1 MKKIISIIAI
11 SAAMVFSGIVFTNAK
26 AEAYDGGYRGSY
38 ATSNSG
44 SYANQG
50 QGQGQG
56 QSQSNVLE
64 NSGNSAVVF
73 ENSFNGSKP
82 IRYLPVASDVQ
93 YQGLN
98 AQMFA
103 KPEPDKGENFI
114 PAKTLIDLMNAWAVS
129 EISDEDIDESEI
141 EMDITMVGKPGPDAF
156 SEGDVVNFELKG
168 TPEAK
173 AVRDAGSKPI
183 AIGTIKCTE
192 DDINTA
198 ELFMTLVKKAKAIGA
213 TNIILLSEGIKIEL
227 ESSGWGLGFSYN
239 YASVNSDLHGQGSV
253 GAGGTGISGGSASY
267 KKMPYLTF
275 AFMQ

>member
-1 MKKIISIIAI
+1 MKKLISILAV
-11 SAAMVFSGIVFTNAK
+11 SAMLTIGGVSFTNA
-26 AEAYDGGYRGSY
+26 EAYGSSGATSQAGSY
-38 ATSNSG
+38 AQ
-44 SYANQG
+44 QG

-56 QSQSNVLE
+56 QSQNQIMK

-82 IRYLPVASDVQ
+82 IRYLPVSPEVN

-98 AQMFA
+98 PSMFSR
-103 KPEPDKGENFI
+103 PQPDKGENFI

-129 EISDEDIDESEI
+129 EINDEDIDESEI
-141 EMDITMVGKPGPDAF
+141 EMDITMVGKPSPDAF
-156 SEGDVVNFELKG
+156 AEGDVVKFELKG
-168 TPEAK
+168 SPEAK
-173 AVRDAGSKPI
+173 ALRDGGSKPI

-198 ELFMTLVKKAKAIGA
+198 ELFMTLVKKAKSIGA
-213 TNIILLSEGIKIEL
+213 TNIILLSEGVKIEL

-239 YASVNSDLHGQGSV
+239 YASVNSDLYGQGSV